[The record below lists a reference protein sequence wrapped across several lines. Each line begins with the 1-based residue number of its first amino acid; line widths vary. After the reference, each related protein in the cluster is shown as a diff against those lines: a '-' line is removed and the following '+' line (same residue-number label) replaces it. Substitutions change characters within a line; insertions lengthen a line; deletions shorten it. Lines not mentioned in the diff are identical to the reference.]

1 MKATMKAARCSFHF
15 RPFHVSSV
23 LSLCMLIE
31 DAYRATEINWNV
43 MISTEMKWTPCA
55 PAFMS
60 SHFCRSVRRVRIL
73 NILKFFYWVFFI
85 CTSHK
90 RTCKFD
96 ETQRRRL
103 KQKTHERKLTQKR
116 CQKHAD
122 WNLPLPWQHPETYSP
137 IRIDNSIFLNHYEDA
152 QQNRRSHESCF
163 YLQYTTKTNEKQMPQ
178 PRPLTADRSSW

>member
-73 NILKFFYWVFFI
+73 NILKFFYWVFLYAHH
-85 CTSHK
+85 TSGLVSSMKHREDGWSRRRTSANWHKSGVKNTPIETYRFRDNILK
-90 RTCKFD
+90 RT
-96 ETQRRRL
+96 RRL
-103 KQKTHERKLTQKR
+103 
-116 CQKHAD
+116 
-122 WNLPLPWQHPETYSP
+122 
-137 IRIDNSIFLNHYEDA
+137 
-152 QQNRRSHESCF
+152 ESTILF
-163 YLQYTTKTNEKQMPQ
+163 
-178 PRPLTADRSSW
+178 S